1 MATAG
6 AAAVGLPRFAHAQGA
21 YKAEYKMSTVVPPA
35 FAWGKGGE
43 IFLTLVK
50 ERTNGRINIKQYPG
64 ASLVQG
70 QQDREFSAMRQGVI
84 DVLCGAP
91 INWTSTVPQLGV
103 FTLPFLMPDHKA
115 WDAVMASEL
124 VNRDYFEMVRK
135 AGAEPL
141 AIGET
146 GYRQISNSKRPLIK
160 PDDLKGL
167 KVRVVGSPM
176 YGEIMSSMG
185 ANPTFMSWAD
195 TQPALASGAVD
206 AQENPLEVFL
216 AAKVN
221 TLGQKYVTKWNYS
234 NDILLYAI
242 AAPVWASWTPADQ
255 RIVREAAVDAGE
267 AAGRAGA
274 QALRRGRGARLGA
287 RRQRPRADAC
297 RRWRPG
303 RSRRAVRM
311 RATRRRPSRAS
322 SAASRRSSPRRARH
336 ERPRT
341 AAPKGPLRPA
351 RRDRAQREGA
361 PVSEGDAATL
371 RPRRAT
377 LPVDDS
383 IFFKLVRVVN
393 LTARPFSESIG
404 KAYHLSL
411 NEWRVL
417 LVLANHPRVVASEV
431 AALTGLD
438 KMTVSRAIAALE
450 RRGRV
455 VRKVDATDRRRMLLR
470 LSAAGER
477 LYERIGLPAKARERS
492 LFRGIGDADQER
504 LGRLLDRLIANLL
517 TADRGEA

>member
-1 MATAG
+1 MLNRRRVITTLG

-216 AAKVN
+216 AAKIH

-234 NDILLYAI
+234 NDIVLYEI
-242 AAPVWASWTPADQ
+242 AAPVCASWTPDDQ
-255 RIVREAAVDAGE
+255 KIVRECAVDAAKQQVALVRKLFAEDVQRVSALGVDVHVPTAAEME
-267 AAGRAGA
+267 AWQIA
-274 QALRRGRGARLGA
+274 A
-287 RRQRPRADAC
+287 RRPYARYKAQTEPRIVSGIEEIVAK
-297 RRWRPG
+297 
-303 RSRRAVRM
+303 
-311 RATRRRPSRAS
+311 TR
-322 SAASRRSSPRRARH
+322 
-336 ERPRT
+336 
-341 AAPKGPLRPA
+341 
-351 RRDRAQREGA
+351 
-361 PVSEGDAATL
+361 
-371 RPRRAT
+371 
-377 LPVDDS
+377 
-383 IFFKLVRVVN
+383 
-393 LTARPFSESIG
+393 
-404 KAYHLSL
+404 KA
-411 NEWRVL
+411 
-417 LVLANHPRVVASEV
+417 
-431 AALTGLD
+431 
-438 KMTVSRAIAALE
+438 
-450 RRGRV
+450 
-455 VRKVDATDRRRMLLR
+455 
-470 LSAAGER
+470 
-477 LYERIGLPAKARERS
+477 
-492 LFRGIGDADQER
+492 
-504 LGRLLDRLIANLL
+504 
-517 TADRGEA
+517 

>member
-1 MATAG
+1 MSTRRTVLLRSLAAAG
-6 AAAVGLPRFAHAQGA
+6 VAAVGLPRFAHAQGA

-146 GYRQISNSKRPLIK
+146 GYRQISNSKRPLIR

-216 AAKVN
+216 AAKVH

-242 AAPVWASWTPADQ
+242 AAPVWAGWTPADQ
-255 RIVREAAVDAGE
+255 KIVREAAVDAAKQQVALVRKLFAEDVERVSALGVNVHVPTPAEME
-267 AAGRAGA
+267 AWQIA
-274 QALRRGRGARLGA
+274 A
-287 RRQRPRADAC
+287 RRPYARYKAQTEPRI
-297 RRWRPG
+297 
-303 RSRRAVRM
+303 
-311 RATRRRPSRAS
+311 
-322 SAASRRSSPRRARH
+322 
-336 ERPRT
+336 
-341 AAPKGPLRPA
+341 
-351 RRDRAQREGA
+351 
-361 PVSEGDAATL
+361 VSGIEEI
-371 RPRRAT
+371 
-377 LPVDDS
+377 V
-383 IFFKLVRVVN
+383 
-393 LTARPFSESIG
+393 
-404 KAYHLSL
+404 
-411 NEWRVL
+411 
-417 LVLANHPRVVASEV
+417 
-431 AALTGLD
+431 
-438 KMTVSRAIAALE
+438 
-450 RRGRV
+450 
-455 VRKVDATDRRRMLLR
+455 
-470 LSAAGER
+470 
-477 LYERIGLPAKARERS
+477 AKARK
-492 LFRGIGDADQER
+492 A
-504 LGRLLDRLIANLL
+504 
-517 TADRGEA
+517 